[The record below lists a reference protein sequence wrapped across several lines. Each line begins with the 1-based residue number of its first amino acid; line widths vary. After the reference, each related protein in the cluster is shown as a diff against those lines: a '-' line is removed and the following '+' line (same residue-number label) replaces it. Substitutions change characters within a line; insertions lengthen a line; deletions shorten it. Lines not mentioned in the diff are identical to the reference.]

1 MNNKNN
7 RAVFHAVLA
16 AALYAV
22 SMPMSKSLLE
32 EITPTMLAA
41 FLYIG
46 AGIGMTLLRYARR
59 NNSETALQKNDVPY
73 AAAMALGFVTYGL
86 SIFYYTHAQ
95 RIIGAARTSAY
106 YAITP
111 FIGAVLSMVILGEKP
126 DYLFF
131 IALVIMIIG
140 TKPISE
146 KKRQD

>member
-1 MNNKNN
+1 M
-7 RAVFHAVLA
+7 
-16 AALYAV
+16 
-22 SMPMSKSLLE
+22 
-32 EITPTMLAA
+32 
-41 FLYIG
+41 
-46 AGIGMTLLRYARR
+46 
-59 NNSETALQKNDVPY
+59 PY
-73 AAAMALGFVTYGL
+73 AAAMALGYVTYGL

-140 TKPISE
+140 TNLISE